1 MNPTISAQETTAP
14 AIEDTS
20 PPSTPAP
27 DSENVMVEENA
38 TPADHHRYII
48 KENDDLFLL
57 FSENPRDLSINGTI
71 YKKEK
76 SHQKN
81 NEHAPSNETEH
92 SVQSVNLPPENTP
105 NPNDDIR
112 KYFSE
117 SSAIVCSNED
127 KIIDLTL
134 EKARELVNSSN
145 VFRTEYCEDGTV
157 IRLYFHNNKWNTAT
171 TKCLDARNSFWSS
184 HKTFDELFWEVFDPF
199 YLSALDTKC
208 TYIFILLHTENRIVA
223 RHRYNCLT
231 FISCINNET
240 GAINY
245 KNIFKDSKNIKRPL
259 VINDDPKKIVQ
270 DIKAYF
276 NPQKRGI
283 LFKVKDPNTLAITT
297 YKLDFEEYAVVK
309 KIRGNVPQIR
319 MRYLELLNDIE
330 SSKLLKY
337 YFNESKFV
345 FDFVEHSL
353 TNLSKEIHQLYMESH
368 VKHTI
373 KIDETHPFHRTLRQ
387 LHAQYKT
394 TNQPI
399 TKQAVRDK
407 LNSLD
412 KYALKTLLGW
422 AN

>member
-1 MNPTISAQETTAP
+1 MNPTTSTQETTAP
-14 AIEDTS
+14 VIEDAIVPTVMANENGTL
-20 PPSTPAP
+20 PATTP
-27 DSENVMVEENA
+27 
-38 TPADHHRYII
+38 HRYII

-57 FSENPRDLSINGTI
+57 FSENPSDVSINGTI

-81 NEHAPSNETEH
+81 NEGASSTETEH
-92 SVQSVNLPPENTP
+92 CVQSVHLTTEPTSDD
-105 NPNDDIR
+105 NPDTNDDIQ
-112 KYFSE
+112 KYFSD
-117 SSAIVCSNED
+117 SSVIVCSNED

-134 EKARELVNSSN
+134 EKASELVHSSN

-184 HKTFDELFWEVFDPF
+184 HKTFDELFWEVFDPL
-199 YLSALDTKC
+199 YLSTLDTKC

-223 RHRYNCLT
+223 RHKFNCLT

-240 GAINY
+240 GTISY

-259 VINDDPKKIVQ
+259 IINDDPKKIVQ
-270 DIKAYF
+270 NFRTYF
-276 NPQKRGI
+276 KPQKRGI
-283 LFKVKDPNTLAITT
+283 LFKVKDPKTSAITT

-319 MRYLELLNDIE
+319 MRYLELLNDAE

-353 TNLSKEIHQLYMESH
+353 VNLSKEIHQLYMDSH

-422 AN
+422 V

>member
-1 MNPTISAQETTAP
+1 MNQPTSAQELTAP
-14 AIEDTS
+14 AIEDVAT
-20 PPSTPAP
+20 
-27 DSENVMVEENA
+27 ENA
-38 TPADHHRYII
+38 TATVTATTSESATAPHRYII

-57 FSENPRDLSINGTI
+57 FSENPKDLSINGTI

-81 NEHAPSNETEH
+81 NEDPSNETEH
-92 SVQSVNLPPENTP
+92 AVQSVPLASPTQNTNDP
-105 NPNDDIR
+105 SDDIR

-134 EKARELVNSSN
+134 DQAKDLVNSSN

-157 IRLYFHNNKWNTAT
+157 IRLYFNDNKWNTAT

-184 HKTFDELFWEVFDPF
+184 QKTFDELFWEVFDPL

-223 RHRYNCLT
+223 RHKYNCLT

-276 NPQKRGI
+276 KPQKRGI
-283 LFKVKDPNTLAITT
+283 LFKVKEHGNPQIRT

-319 MRYLELLNDIE
+319 MRYLELLNDTE

-353 TNLSKEIHQLYMESH
+353 VNLSKEIHQLYMDSH

-399 TKQAVRDK
+399 TKQAVREK